1 MKSKLRT
8 IILIML
14 ALVLALGGFWLLQ
27 QQQKSQEVRKTSI
40 VFISKRLAPSHDF
53 WTSIV
58 EGVQM
63 AAADYGADLTIMGPD
78 SETEIDR
85 QNEMI
90 EEAIEMKP
98 DAIVLIPSDVKLTVP
113 YAREIEEAGI
123 KLILMDSVMDETMGL
138 CVVAT
143 DNRDGGYKM
152 GEYLKYY
159 ADAKTVIGIVGH
171 IPDASTAIER
181 EQGLRDG
188 LGEYADRIVDI
199 VYGESNIEK
208 GQSVTLEMLDK
219 YPEINM
225 LVGLNEDSAR
235 GAANALKKR
244 EISGKVRLIG
254 FDSSME
260 QVRLLEEGVFNAI
273 VVQKPF
279 NMGYLGAEMA
289 VKAAI
294 GEKIPES
301 VDSGSALITKDN
313 LYTKENEKLIFPFR
327 GND

>member
-1 MKSKLRT
+1 MKRKLRT
-8 IILIML
+8 IILIVL
-14 ALVLALGGFWLLQ
+14 ALVVALGGFWLLQ
-27 QQQKSQEVRKTSI
+27 QQQNSQERRKTSI

-90 EEAIEMKP
+90 EDAIAKKP

-113 YAREIEEAGI
+113 YARKIEEAGI
-123 KLILMDSVMDETMGL
+123 KLILMDSVMEEAMGL

-159 ADAKTVIGIVGH
+159 ADEETVIGIVGH
-171 IPDASTAIER
+171 IPEASTAIER
-181 EQGLRDG
+181 EQGVREG
-188 LGEYADRIVDI
+188 LGEYADRIVDV
-199 VYGESNIEK
+199 VYGESDIAK
-208 GQSVTLEMLDK
+208 GQAVTLEMLDK

-235 GAANALKKR
+235 GAANALKEKGVADK
-244 EISGKVRLIG
+244 IRLIG

-289 VKAAI
+289 YKAAAN
-294 GEKIPES
+294 EKTPKS

-327 GND
+327 GNN